1 MAESS
6 SSTSNINNGSTSP
19 IANLAQDHLFSILLR
34 LPVDSILS
42 FAMTCKRFRSLASSD
57 TLWESI
63 CRRDWGHKQVD
74 AFKYSCSQYQMM
86 MMTVPWMRLYRQVTQ
101 LESVSCRNISDADG
115 DLVLPNPRASHSLNF
130 VSNCLVLFGGGCE
143 GGRHLDDTWVA
154 YVGND
159 FQGMLKWQKVN
170 SGIPSGRFGHTC
182 VVIGD
187 CLVLFGGINDRG
199 NRHNDTWIGQI
210 ACHEN
215 LGITLSWRLLDVGSI
230 APPARGAHAA
240 CCIDNRKMV
249 IHAGIGLYGLR
260 LGDTWVLEL
269 SENFCFGSWQQLVTH
284 PSPPA
289 RSGHSLTRI
298 GGNRT
303 VLFGGRGVGY
313 EVLNDVWFL
322 DVYEGFFKWVQIPY
336 ELQNIPAGFSLPRV
350 GHSATLILGG
360 RVLIYGGEDSARRRK
375 DDFWVLDT
383 KAIPFTSVQQSM
395 LDSRGLLLNM
405 WKRLRAE
412 GYKPNCR
419 SFHRACPDYS
429 GRYLYVFGGMVD
441 GLVQPAD
448 TSGLRFDGRLL
459 LVELAPL
466 L

>member
-1 MAESS
+1 MLLSS
-6 SSTSNINNGSTSP
+6 NYIFG
-19 IANLAQDHLFSILLR
+19 LHFLF
-34 LPVDSILS
+34 
-42 FAMTCKRFRSLASSD
+42 T
-57 TLWESI
+57 T
-63 CRRDWGHKQVD
+63 
-74 AFKYSCSQYQMM
+74 
-86 MMTVPWMRLYRQVTQ
+86 
-101 LESVSCRNISDADG
+101 
-115 DLVLPNPRASHSLNF
+115 
-130 VSNCLVLFGGGCE
+130 
-143 GGRHLDDTWVA
+143 GRHLDDTWVA

-289 RSGHSLTRI
+289 RSGHSLTCI